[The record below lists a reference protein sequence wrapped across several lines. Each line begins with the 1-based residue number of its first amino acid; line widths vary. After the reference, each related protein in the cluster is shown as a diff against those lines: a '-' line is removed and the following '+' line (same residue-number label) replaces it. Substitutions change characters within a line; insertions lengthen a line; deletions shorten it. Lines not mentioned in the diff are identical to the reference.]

1 MVMQAISTKKRG
13 ILPQKL
19 LIGLL
24 YVIMLFSISV
34 PTFSYF
40 SGFVSYLSVGSDP
53 AEFTVG
59 EDGAL
64 FTVGIGAEAPTPET
78 PVSPIEAYIAAK
90 PVLLLIPGL
99 LLLCFVIWFWYMGFK
114 DLRQEHVVQGL
125 TYITIGFVL
134 IGITLTIAMPLIL
147 DGVNSTMWFKEV
159 A

>member
-1 MVMQAISTKKRG
+1 MVMQTAQPKIRYKAVR
-13 ILPQKL
+13 Q
-19 LIGLL
+19 LIIVLL
-24 YVIMLFSISV
+24 YLIMIFSISV

-53 AEFTVG
+53 AEYTVG

-64 FTVGIGAEAPTPET
+64 FTVGIGAEAPTPDA

-90 PVLLLIPGL
+90 PILLLIPGL

-114 DLRQEHVVQGL
+114 DLRQDNVVQGL

-147 DGVNSTMWFKEV
+147 DGVNSTMWFK
-159 A
+159 